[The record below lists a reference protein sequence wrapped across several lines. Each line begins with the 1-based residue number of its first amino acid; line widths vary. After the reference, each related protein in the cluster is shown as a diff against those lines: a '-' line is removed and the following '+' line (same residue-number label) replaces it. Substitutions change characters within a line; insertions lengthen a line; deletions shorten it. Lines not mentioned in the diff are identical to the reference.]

1 MKILLDIQDSKAAFF
16 MELLKNFSFIKKAT
30 QISENKA
37 ELIMDIKKAVEEL
50 KLVKEGKMEARNA
63 EDLIDEL

>member
-1 MKILLDIQDSKAAFF
+1 

-37 ELIMDIKKAVEEL
+37 ELIMDIKEAVEEL
-50 KLVKEGKMEARNA
+50 KLVKEGKMEVRNA